1 MPATDPDRDGPFR
14 ALANGVRV
22 AVRVQPRASRAR
34 IDGVEERGDGVS
46 ALKVRVTEAP
56 EGGKA
61 NAAVVKLLA
70 KAWGLPRSAM
80 SVVAGA
86 KERNKSVFIA
96 GDAAEL
102 MKRLEAW
109 AADRKD

>member
-1 MPATDPDRDGPFR
+1 VPATDPDRDGPFR
-14 ALANGVRV
+14 AQADGVRI

-34 IDGVEERGDGVS
+34 IDGVEDRGDGAA

-61 NAAVVKLLA
+61 NAAVIKLLA
-70 KAWGLPRSAM
+70 KAWGLPKSAM

-86 KERNKSVFIA
+86 KDRNKTVFVA
-96 GDAAEL
+96 GEPAAL
-102 MKRLEAW
+102 MQRLRVW
-109 AADRKD
+109 AADRRE

>member
-1 MPATDPDRDGPFR
+1 M
-14 ALANGVRV
+14 RV

-34 IDGVEERGDGVS
+34 IDGVENRGDGT

-61 NAAVVKLLA
+61 NAAVIKLLA
-70 KAWGLPRSAM
+70 KAWGLPKSAM

-86 KERNKSVFIA
+86 KERNKTVFIA
-96 GDAAEL
+96 GDGAEL
-102 MKRLEAW
+102 MKRLRAW